1 MSFNWRSLVMLL
13 AVAVLGWVV
22 ASQSTSSAQ
31 NQSKGDVRWRY
42 RVEVAGAFEE
52 GALNQAGGAGWEL
65 VTVYEQDKG
74 QFRAIYKQEL

>member
-1 MSFNWRSLVMLL
+1 
-13 AVAVLGWVV
+13 
-22 ASQSTSSAQ
+22 
-31 NQSKGDVRWRY
+31 
-42 RVEVAGAFEE
+42 VEVAGAFEE